1 MEESGAAK
9 YRKFSWFP
17 KFTAALDYL
26 AIDEARELAFAM
38 VEYGA
43 KGEEPIFEKPY
54 LMAIFE
60 SVREDI
66 DNSAA
71 QCNNNKGGRP
81 RKPKE
86 AKKRGVSKPENGG
99 FSETENGGFSET

>member
-99 FSETENGGFSET
+99 FLKPKTGGF